1 MKVGNFS
8 NQIDLAQT
16 ESKIESQKNSL
27 STGNLNS
34 KEEIQKLS
42 EQFESIFLGIVL
54 KSMRKAV
61 PDSGL
66 VKKGNGEEIFR
77 SMLDTEYS
85 KSLAA
90 QRTTGLSKSIENH
103 LMGLMQPAS
112 DSTAVVN
119 KLKGLQQYTKGS
131 E

>member
-1 MKVGNFS
+1 MAISQVNS
-8 NQIDLAQT
+8 QIDMSHSA
-16 ESKIESQKNSL
+16 SVIEKQKNDL
-27 STGNLNS
+27 SSGNLDS
-34 KEEIQKLS
+34 KEEIKKLS

-54 KSMRKAV
+54 KSMRKSV

-90 QRTTGLSKSIENH
+90 QRTTGLAKSIENH
-103 LMGLMQPAS
+103 LLGLMPQSQAS
-112 DSTAVVN
+112 TTVVN
-119 KLKGLQQYTKGS
+119 KLNGLQHYQK
-131 E
+131 ER